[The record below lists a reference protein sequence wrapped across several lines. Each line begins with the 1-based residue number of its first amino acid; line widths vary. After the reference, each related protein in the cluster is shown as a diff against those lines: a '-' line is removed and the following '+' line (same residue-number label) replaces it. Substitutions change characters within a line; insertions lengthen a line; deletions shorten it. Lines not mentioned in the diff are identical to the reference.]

1 MIKMLAGLLA
11 PDGEAADLLPKL
23 NVSYKPETIAPKFEG
38 TVEQLF

>member
-23 NVSYKPETIAPKFEG
+23 NVSYKP
-38 TVEQLF
+38 